1 MNIDGAPPPFT
12 PGALGMK
19 VGTGGLFKFSA
30 SASPEPLIV
39 YALMKLGLTKRS
51 RVLCC
56 RGLVKPAP
64 GKLSLGGS
72 GPAAA
77 APGALPASSR
87 ERGHA
92 GPPARGAS
100 GAGPPLAAEVDNFP
114 APERVL
120 ELELERECRP
130 GPRAGSAKKVLTL
143 PLLAVRLGGALAPFS
158 PFGGE
163 ASAGDSPFTRRTLRS
178 SS

>member
-1 MNIDGAPPPFT
+1 
-12 PGALGMK
+12 
-19 VGTGGLFKFSA
+19 
-30 SASPEPLIV
+30 
-39 YALMKLGLTKRS
+39 
-51 RVLCC
+51 
-56 RGLVKPAP
+56 
-64 GKLSLGGS
+64 
-72 GPAAA
+72 
-77 APGALPASSR
+77 
-87 ERGHA
+87 
-92 GPPARGAS
+92 
-100 GAGPPLAAEVDNFP
+100 LAAEVDNFP

-130 GPRAGSAKKVLTL
+130 GPRAGSAKVLTL